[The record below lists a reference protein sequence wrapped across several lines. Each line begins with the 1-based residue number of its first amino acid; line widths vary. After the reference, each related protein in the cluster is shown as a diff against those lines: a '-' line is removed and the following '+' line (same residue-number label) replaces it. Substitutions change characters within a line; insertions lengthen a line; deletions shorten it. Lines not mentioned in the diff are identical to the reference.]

1 MKKNRSSSLWKA
13 GAFVVFLIAIVIV
26 AFTVEIPSADQVHAW
41 AGSTGTLGAAIFV
54 VAYAILTLTP
64 APKAVISIAAGL
76 AWGLWVGTLLVLVGA
91 VSGAALSFWI
101 GRMLGRDAVEQ
112 YTGGRVRA
120 VDEMLQKRGLLSV
133 IALRLIPLIP
143 FTVINYAAGLTA
155 VRVRDYM
162 IGTAVGIIPGTMAFV
177 AVGAYGAELNGGFFI
192 ALGALGVLTIGGGVV
207 AARLRK
213 KDAAAAASDSPL
225 RSTPSDA
232 VPNDAVP
239 AGVVPANDVA
249 AEKS

>member
-1 MKKNRSSSLWKA
+1 MNKKRASALWKA
-13 GAFVVFLIAIVIV
+13 GAFVVFLIVIVIV
-26 AFTVEIPSADQVHAW
+26 AFTIDIPSVEEIQAW
-41 AGSTGTLGAAIFV
+41 AESTGLLGAGIFIF
-54 VAYAILTLTP
+54 AYAILTLTP

-76 AWGLWVGTLLVLVGA
+76 AWGLWIGTLLVLVGA
-91 VSGAALSFWI
+91 VAGAALSFWI

-120 VDEMLQKRGLLSV
+120 VDEMLQKRGLLSM

-162 IGTAVGIIPGTMAFV
+162 LGTAIGIIPGTMAYV
-177 AVGAYGAELNGGFFI
+177 AVGASGAELNSSLFI
-192 ALGALGVLTIGGGVV
+192 ALGALGVLTIGGGIA

-213 KDAAAAASDSPL
+213 KDAAAAAASGQATNDS
-225 RSTPSDA
+225 
-232 VPNDAVP
+232 
-239 AGVVPANDVA
+239 AGDVA
-249 AEKS
+249 AEKI

>member
-26 AFTVEIPSADQVHAW
+26 AFTIEIPSVDEIQGW
-41 AGSTGTLGAAIFV
+41 AEGTGLLGAVIFI
-54 VAYAILTLTP
+54 VAYAVLTLTP

-76 AWGLWVGTLLVLVGA
+76 AWGLWIGTLLVLVGA
-91 VSGAALSFWI
+91 VIGAALSFWI
-101 GRMLGRDAVEQ
+101 GRLLGRDAVEQ
-112 YTGGRVRA
+112 YTGGKVRA
-120 VDEMLQKRGLLSV
+120 VDEMLQKRGLLSM

-177 AVGAYGAELNGGFFI
+177 AVGAYGAELNSGFFI
-192 ALGALGVLTIGGGVV
+192 ALGALGVLTIGGGIV
-207 AARLRK
+207 AGRLRK
-213 KDAAAAASDSPL
+213 KDAAAAAAAGESPVL
-225 RSTPSDA
+225 ATTDDVTTGDA
-232 VPNDAVP
+232 
-239 AGVVPANDVA
+239 A
-249 AEKS
+249 AENN

>member
-26 AFTVEIPSADQVHAW
+26 ALTLDIPSVDEIQAW
-41 AGSTGTLGAAIFV
+41 TESAGTLGAVIFMI
-54 VAYAILTLTP
+54 AYAILTLTP

-91 VSGAALSFWI
+91 IAGAALSFWI

-120 VDEMLQKRGLLSV
+120 VDEMLQKRGLVSM

-155 VRVRDYM
+155 IRVRDYM
-162 IGTAVGIIPGTMAFV
+162 LGTAIGIIPGTMAFV
-177 AVGAYGAELNGGFFI
+177 AVGAYGAELNSGFFI
-192 ALGALGVLTIGGGVV
+192 ALGALGVLTIGGGIV

-213 KDAAAAASDSPL
+213 KDAAVAAA
-225 RSTPSDA
+225 
-232 VPNDAVP
+232 
-239 AGVVPANDVA
+239 AGPVEEVA
-249 AEKS
+249 AENS